1 MGDVLLSRIIKYLNG
16 TLFYDGYYQFCTFV
30 IANSSKIIKYELSWF
45 IQIDWSKWLWYFYG

>member
-30 IANSSKIIKYELSWF
+30 IANIIE
-45 IQIDWSKWLWYFYG
+45 